1 MDRTTLDLQI
11 GARVY
16 LGWRDRGSSLRSPAA
31 NDTLTGLS
39 GSLR

>member
-16 LGWRDRGSSLRSPAA
+16 LGWRDQASLRSPAA
-31 NDTLTGLS
+31 NDSLTGLS